1 MEISI
6 RVPKNFITKQRIE
19 VSTEK
24 LEKELI
30 KFINQLENDF
40 FLDQKSYDQLIEYG
54 INQDEFKKMIK
65 EIEIFASY
73 DENPDEIGFPYE
85 EWIDRLLYIYK

>member
-1 MEISI
+1 MPTI
-6 RVPKNFITKQRIE
+6 RVPKNFMTKQRIE
-19 VSTEK
+19 VSTDDLK
-24 LEKELI
+24 NELVG
-30 KFINQLENDF
+30 FIDQLENNF
-40 FLDQKSYDQLIEYG
+40 FLDEVSYDKLIEYG

-73 DENPDEIGFPYE
+73 DENLNEIGFPYE